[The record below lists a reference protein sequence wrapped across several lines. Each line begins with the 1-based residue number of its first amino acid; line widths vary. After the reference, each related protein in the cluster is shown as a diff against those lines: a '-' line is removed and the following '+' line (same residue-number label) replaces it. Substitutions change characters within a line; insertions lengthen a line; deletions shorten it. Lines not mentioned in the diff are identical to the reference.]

1 MHLLV
6 IDDDVRICSFIAA
19 LATALN
25 WTVEIAV
32 EKTAFEALMHR
43 RRPDAVIVDLQLG
56 ATDGIEVLR
65 FLAGAS
71 YRGPVV
77 LVSGLD
83 DRVLSAAQDVGNSFG
98 LDIAQLLEK
107 PIRAATMR
115 GLLTELES
123 RHLAQPSS
131 KAQVQPGATAAAQPG
146 FTSHDIARAID
157 TGEMLL
163 HFQPIFSAGSL
174 DVVSLEALI
183 RWQHPTIG
191 LVLPD
196 QFIPIAEQDD
206 ETIDKLTMWV
216 IQNTLQQRRSFEV
229 AGIFVPIAVNVSGIN
244 LRRLEFP
251 DLVAQQLTDAG
262 FAPTALTFEVAE
274 SIAVADPHR
283 ATDILIRLRLKGFE
297 LAIDDIG
304 TGYSSLRALQKI
316 PFSCL
321 KIDKSFVMEASTSRD
336 ALAIV
341 KSIIELSRSM
351 RLTSVAD
358 GVETAEIASQMAE
371 LGINAMQ
378 GHYFT
383 LPLSADKLIGW
394 ISDRGKAA

>member
-25 WTVEIAV
+25 WTVETAV
-32 EKTAFEALMHR
+32 EKVAFEALMHR

-163 HFQPIFSAGSL
+163 HFQPIFSAGSI

-251 DLVAQQLTDAG
+251 DLVVQQLTDAG
-262 FAPTALTFEVAE
+262 FAPTALTFEVTE
-274 SIAVADPHR
+274 SIAMADPHR

-358 GVETAEIASQMAE
+358 GVETAEIASQMTE

-394 ISDRGKAA
+394 ISDRRKAA